1 MLENVQRKSRVRLPV
16 RSIWRVFLG
25 AILCLLASCRLAS
38 TAPEQVAPDC
48 NGIDRAIVF
57 AGLDLVSVP
66 IHNHIAARILQEGFG
81 CKFTDVPG
89 TLIPLLQELVR
100 GDIDV
105 SMEIWVRTAPE
116 IYREA
121 VSTGDV
127 VDLGLNMSAVEY
139 SFLVPRYVI
148 EGDAERGIE
157 PVAPELRSVD
167 DLLGYASVFQDPEQP
182 DKGRYHN
189 CVATWPCETINT
201 AKLLTYE
208 LNEDFTDFPAD
219 DGGALASSLAAAYAR
234 GDPWLGYYWGP
245 TWELG
250 SFDMVVIEEPE
261 YSDDCWNGD
270 HGCAYPTLPVN
281 VAISK
286 GFSELASEA
295 MLDFLRAYEMDQVLV
310 SELLAY
316 SKDNDAEAADVAIHF
331 LANKPEVWTM
341 WVSDGVANRI
351 QASLN

>member
-57 AGLDLVSVP
+57 AGLDWASAQ

-89 TLIPLLQELVR
+89 TLLVQELVR

-121 VSTGDV
+121 ASTGDV

-157 PVAPELRSVD
+157 PLAPELRSVD

-189 CVATWPCETINT
+189 CVNHLAVR
-201 AKLLTYE
+201 
-208 LNEDFTDFPAD
+208 D
-219 DGGALASSLAAAYAR
+219 DQHCQA
-234 GDPWLGYYWGP
+234 
-245 TWELG
+245 
-250 SFDMVVIEEPE
+250 
-261 YSDDCWNGD
+261 
-270 HGCAYPTLPVN
+270 VN
-281 VAISK
+281 VRTERGLYRLSC
-286 GFSELASEA
+286 GRRGSPREFSGRGIRE
-295 MLDFLRAYEMDQVLV
+295 
-310 SELLAY
+310 
-316 SKDNDAEAADVAIHF
+316 
-331 LANKPEVWTM
+331 
-341 WVSDGVANRI
+341 G
-351 QASLN
+351 